1 MEKTASTQQFVE
13 IAGIKDGIVITKG
26 GSYRLILSATPVNFA
41 LKSEE
46 EQNSIIFQYQSFL
59 NSLHFPIQIVM
70 RSQRLDLSPYLK
82 RIDDIKEKQS
92 NELLKLQ
99 TEDYIDFVKELIK
112 VANIMKKS
120 FFVIVTYDPIS
131 LKGPSVIDKILGRG
145 GAPESGIRVSE
156 SEYTHHK
163 QELLER
169 ANTAANGLGGIGIH
183 CVQLTTEEII
193 ELFYKIYN
201 PEVADKERVA
211 DYEALT
217 SSYITETTGHETS
230 QDAKRV
236 EEESVIDNS
245 AVVEDKNKQEIQQR
259 ESEADKQS
267 REQISATPAKNP
279 SPADKS
285 PENGQETPVPPA
297 GNASAQPPSNSPGQP
312 VKDRAEPVAIPQNFD
327 QSQPANATNTDA
339 PTSGQ
344 TPPADNSPA
353 PANPNDKI

>member
-13 IAGIKDGIVITKG
+13 IAGIKDGIVITKS

-59 NSLHFPIQIVM
+59 NSLHFPIQIIM

-82 RIDDIKEKQS
+82 RINDIKDKQN

-112 VANIMKKS
+112 VANIMKKN
-120 FFVIVTYDPIS
+120 FFVVVTYDPIS

-156 SEYTHHK
+156 TEYTHHK

-183 CVQLTTEEII
+183 CIQLTTEEII

-201 PEVADKERVA
+201 PEVADKERVV

-217 SSYITETTGHETS
+217 SNYITETTGHDSAEA
-230 QDAKRV
+230 AKRA
-236 EEESVIDNS
+236 EEEAVIDNS
-245 AVVEDKNKQEIQQR
+245 AVVEDKNKQEIQER

-279 SPADKS
+279 TPAEK
-285 PENGQETPVPPA
+285 PAENASETPAPEPSD
-297 GNASAQPPSNSPGQP
+297 ASAQPSGNPPAQP
-312 VKDRAEPVAIPQNFD
+312 VKDRAEPVAVPQNFD
-327 QSQPANATNTDA
+327 QNQTPTPDANAPSQD
-339 PTSGQ
+339 Q
-344 TPPADNSPA
+344 T